1 MLDSEARR
9 EKILSAINKETR
21 LKERAKNKMR
31 VMMESGLLKRG
42 AEDEQKEMAMK
53 KAEDKFFEILK
64 TQKDER
70 MKLGKPMIFND
81 D

>member
-42 AEDEQKEMAMK
+42 AEDEEKEMA
-53 KAEDKFFEILK
+53 ILRN
-64 TQKDER
+64 QLFSQWCFV
-70 MKLGKPMIFND
+70 KLWIGV
-81 D
+81 